1 MLFFLR
7 VQPMLAAFRGHQ
19 PPLLTAT
26 ARQDQGQTLGD
37 LQGFEIPLLPHG
49 EDAWMFLC
57 AMQGS
62 SGVGALGS

>member
-7 VQPMLAAFRGHQ
+7 VQPMLAAFLGHQ

-26 ARQDQGQTLGD
+26 ARKDQGQTLGD

-49 EDAWMFLC
+49 EEAWVFLC
-57 AMQGS
+57 AMQEGS
-62 SGVGALGS
+62 VWEH

>member
-49 EDAWMFLC
+49 EDA
-57 AMQGS
+57 
-62 SGVGALGS
+62 